1 MPADIDT
8 AVDVAVWFCDQ
19 ALNHNEY
26 LQPQKL
32 HRLMFLAQGYYAVAY
47 GGRKLMPAVFVADQM
62 GPIEP
67 NVYKVFTK
75 GRPEVDVDMFLPD
88 EAEALLIS
96 IWRRF
101 GHYSAEQLT
110 RLTKDTEAYRK
121 AFAKGPRAEIPL
133 VAMRLSFTRAQE
145 TPTVDRVVQPKMLRS
160 QSGGPVKVKSWVPG
174 AKPAG
179 R

>member
-96 IWRRF
+96 IWRWEART
-101 GHYSAEQLT
+101 SSRSRCMKRT
-110 RLTKDTEAYRK
+110 R
-121 AFAKGPRAEIPL
+121 
-133 VAMRLSFTRAQE
+133 
-145 TPTVDRVVQPKMLRS
+145 
-160 QSGGPVKVKSWVPG
+160 
-174 AKPAG
+174 
-179 R
+179 